1 MFGQKKKISSRRQ
14 QVRNTIAAERTERL
28 SAIANSPYPAAVGI
42 LFLFILGCV
51 YLLGLD
57 TTNQTIV
64 SVFFP
69 TFKPPLELGALA
81 VIVTLICLAAAIYV
95 QHYQPKIPLRA
106 SRCLNLAVLLWLL
119 LALTRIGSMYPEWV
133 YLATGTS
140 VICAM
145 ILTIVYDSRF
155 ALGISLFYSILACFA
170 VWRIA
175 TVELFLTMMAGVTVC
190 CYSLREIRTRMKLVE
205 VSTLAAVA
213 VFMIAFA
220 METIRAMQNI
230 RTMQTNPVTQHMALS
245 PLSGVLSGLLQAAS
259 AAAVTIAVGVAIQAF
274 LPVIERV
281 FKIATSMTLME
292 YSDANQPLLKKMAME
307 APGTFSHS
315 LLIGSM
321 AETAAETIGAN
332 GLLCRVGAYYH
343 DIGKMNKP
351 AYFVENQMGSV
362 SRHEQLSP
370 AMSQLVIVGH
380 VKDGME
386 IALEYG
392 LPAVLRQFIESHHG
406 TTLMEY
412 FYSEARKKQDEKL
425 FAVSEAEFRYPGPKP
440 HTKEAAIVMLADACE
455 SACRSIS
462 ELTPTRIEAL
472 VHNIVIKRLQDGQFD
487 ECDLTLKEL
496 SCIEMALAKS
506 LAAHHHGRIP
516 YPKQSESETP
526 SGHSTSP
533 AIAQ

>member
-1 MFGQKKKISSRRQ
+1 MNPMIFGKKKIGARRQ
-14 QVRNTIAAERTERL
+14 QVRDTIATERLGRL

-42 LFLFILGCV
+42 LLLFILGCT

-57 TTNQTIV
+57 TTNQTV
-64 SVFFP
+64 VTVLFSR
-69 TFKPPLELGALA
+69 FKPLPELAALA
-81 VIVTLICLAAAIYV
+81 VIVILICLAAAIYV
-95 QHYQPKIPLRA
+95 QHYQPKIPLRV
-106 SRCLNLAVLLWLL
+106 SRCLNLVVLLWLL

-140 VICAM
+140 VTSAI
-145 ILTIVYDSRF
+145 ILTIVYDQRF
-155 ALGISLFYSILACFA
+155 AMGISLFYSSLACFA
-170 VWRIA
+170 VGRIA
-175 TVELFLTMMAGVTVC
+175 SVELFLTMMAAVTVC
-190 CYSLREIRTRMKLVE
+190 CYSLGEIRTRMKIVW
-205 VSTLAAVA
+205 VSCQAAVA
-213 VFMIAFA
+213 VFIM
-220 METIRAMQNI
+220 
-230 RTMQTNPVTQHMALS
+230 
-245 PLSGVLSGLLQAAS
+245 
-259 AAAVTIAVGVAIQAF
+259 AAAMGVIQEMPFNKVSFRAGVAAGVTIIIGTILQAF

-281 FKIATSMTLME
+281 FKVATSMTLME

-321 AETAAETIGAN
+321 AEAAAEAIGAN

-351 AYFVENQMGSV
+351 GYFVENQMGSI

-370 AMSQLVIVGH
+370 AMSQLVIIGH

-386 IALEYG
+386 IAREYG

-406 TTLMEY
+406 TMLMEY
-412 FYSEARKKQDEKL
+412 FYGEAKKKQDEKYPP
-425 FAVSEAEFRYPGPKP
+425 VSESEFRYPGPKP
-440 HTKEAAIVMLADACE
+440 RTKEVAIVMLADACE
-455 SACRSIS
+455 SACRSMM
-462 ELTPTRIEAL
+462 ELTPTRVEAL
-472 VHNIVIKRLQDGQFD
+472 VYTMAIKRLQDGQFD

-496 SCIEMALAKS
+496 SRIEAALAKS

-526 SGHSTSP
+526 SIRSASTNGV
-533 AIAQ
+533 Q

>member
-1 MFGQKKKISSRRQ
+1 MFWRKKKVSNRRQ
-14 QVRNTIAAERTERL
+14 QVRNSIAAQRLDRL
-28 SAIANSPYPAAVGI
+28 STIANSPYPAAIGI
-42 LFLFILGCV
+42 LLLFTLGCI

-57 TTNQTIV
+57 TSNQTIV
-64 SVFFP
+64 TVLFSK
-69 TFKPPLELGALA
+69 FKPLIELAAIA
-81 VIVTLICLAAAIYV
+81 VIVILICLAAAVYILR
-95 QHYQPKIPLRA
+95 YQPKITMRP
-106 SRCLNLAVLLWLL
+106 SRSLNMAILLWLL
-119 LALTRIGSMYPEWV
+119 LALTRIGSMYPEWQ

-140 VICAM
+140 IACAM
-145 ILTIVYDSRF
+145 VLTIVYESRF
-155 ALGISLFYSILACFA
+155 AMGISLFYSVLACFT
-170 VWRIA
+170 VGRIA
-175 TVELFLTMMAGVTVC
+175 SAELFLTMMSGVMVC

-205 VSTLAAVA
+205 VSTTAAVV
-213 VFMIAFA
+213 VFLI
-220 METIRAMQNI
+220 
-230 RTMQTNPVTQHMALS
+230 
-245 PLSGVLSGLLQAAS
+245 
-259 AAAVTIAVGVAIQAF
+259 AAATQAIKLPLTAELAFPISDKFWMVVKPAGYAAAITLAVGVVIQAF

-292 YSDANQPLLKKMAME
+292 YSDANQPLLRKLAME

-321 AETAAETIGAN
+321 AEAAAEAIGAM

-343 DIGKMNKP
+343 DVGKINKP

-386 IALEYG
+386 IAREYG

-412 FYSEARKKQDEKL
+412 FYSEARKKQNETMS
-425 FAVSEAEFRYPGPKP
+425 AVSEAEFRYPGPKP
-440 HTKEAAIVMLADACE
+440 RSKEAAIVMLSDACE
-455 SACRSIS
+455 SACRTIT
-462 ELTPTRIEAL
+462 ELTPTRAEVL
-472 VHNIVIKRLQDGQFD
+472 VHTIAIKRLQDGQFD

-496 SCIEMALAKS
+496 SRIEDSLAKS

-516 YPKQSESETP
+516 YPKQTDAETP
-526 SGHSTSP
+526 SIQP
-533 AIAQ
+533 ASINPTP

>member
-1 MFGQKKKISSRRQ
+1 MFGRRKISSRRQ
-14 QVRNTIAAERTERL
+14 QVRNNIATERL
-28 SAIANSPYPAAVGI
+28 SRLSAVANSPYPATIGV
-42 LFLFILGCV
+42 LFLFMAGCV

-57 TTNQTIV
+57 TTDQTV
-64 SVFFP
+64 MTVLFSK
-69 TFKPPLELGALA
+69 FKPLQELAALT
-81 VIVTLICLAAAIYV
+81 VIVVLIGAAAAVYV
-95 QHYQPKIPLRA
+95 QRYQPKIPLRA
-106 SRCLNLAVLLWLL
+106 SRCLNLAILLWLL
-119 LALTRIGSMYPEWV
+119 MALTRIGSMYPEWV

-140 VICAM
+140 VVCAM
-145 ILTIVYDSRF
+145 IVTIVYDPRF

-170 VWRIA
+170 IGRINA
-175 TVELFLTMMAGVTVC
+175 TFELFLTMMSGVTVC

-205 VSTLAAVA
+205 VSTLAAVV
-213 VFMIAFA
+213 VFVIAFA
-220 METIRAMQNI
+220 MQTIQ
-230 RTMQTNPVTQHMALS
+230 LL
-245 PLSGVLSGLLQAAS
+245 PLNQVGAGFRPAAS
-259 AAAVTIAVGVAIQAF
+259 AAIVTLAVGVVIQTF
-274 LPVIERV
+274 LPIIERV

-321 AETAAETIGAN
+321 AEAAAEAIGAN

-351 AYFVENQMGSV
+351 GYFVENQMGST

-386 IALEYG
+386 IAREYG

-406 TTLMEY
+406 TTLMEF
-412 FYSEARKKQDEKL
+412 FYNEARKKQDEKL
-425 FAVSEAEFRYPGPKP
+425 SPVSEVEFRYPGPKP
-440 HTKEAAIVMLADACE
+440 RTKESAIVMLADACE
-455 SACRSIS
+455 SACRPVA
-462 ELTPTRIEAL
+462 ELTPTRAEAV
-472 VHNIVIKRLQDGQFD
+472 VHTIAIKRLQDGQFD

-496 SCIEMALAKS
+496 SRIEAALAKS

-516 YPKQSESETP
+516 YPKPGEAETP
-526 SGHSTSP
+526 ATP
-533 AIAQ
+533 AVTQ